1 MDYIRLYAQNVE
13 ETKNLLKEWIKLYP
27 HSFNP
32 DVEFNIYQ
40 ISDNEVI
47 IRLHE
52 DLSTLAV
59 SLLILYFHSTLN
71 GQQPS
76 PTAIVNSHRQ
86 QPSPTAYITID
97 DTEVLLKQ
105 NLGKRAMIFCDK
117 QETDA
122 QQPVAKVQILLE
134 DNYCLDFTF
143 EKSPKPVKDSQL
155 QFEEEEFS
163 LSDDYVTL
171 RVGDVIKKKIDEV
184 IEPEGLTPKKLMWYF
199 ICGLIGLTIGF
210 TIVFFTT

>member
-59 SLLILYFHSTLN
+59 SLLILYFNSTLN
-71 GQQPS
+71 SQQPS
-76 PTAIVNSHRQ
+76 PIANSHRQ
-86 QPSPTAYITID
+86 QPTAYITVD

-105 NLGKRAMIFCDK
+105 NLGKRAMIFCDR
-117 QETDA
+117 QENDA
-122 QQPVAKVQILLE
+122 QQPMTKVQILLE

-143 EKSPKPVKDSQL
+143 EKSPKPVKDCQF
-155 QFEEEEFS
+155 QFEEDEINLPEE
-163 LSDDYVTL
+163 YETL
-171 RVGDVIKKKIDEV
+171 KVGEVIKKKIDEV
-184 IEPEGLTPKKLMWYF
+184 LEPEGLTPKKLMWYF
-199 ICGLIGLTIGF
+199 ICGIVGAAIGF
-210 TIVFFTT
+210 TIVFLTT